1 MIKIDH
7 VTRERRA
14 IVKRTERSEIDHIQ
28 RVLREWDP
36 IGVQPGQADD
46 SAPLDE
52 YDSYAPEI
60 LSRLRGGASS
70 EAIFELL
77 TEIRVKSLELPACP
91 EKDRAISAKLV
102 VWWKHG

>member
-1 MIKIDH
+1 MK
-7 VTRERRA
+7 
-14 IVKRTERSEIDHIQ
+14 KTERSELDHIR

-46 SAPLDE
+46 FAPLDE
-52 YDSYAPEI
+52 YDSYAPGI

-70 EAIFELL
+70 ESILELL

-91 EKDRAISAKLV
+91 ETDRLISAKLV
-102 VWWKHG
+102 AWWKHGQL